1 MTYTAAEMRDKS
13 EQMVAMA
20 KGMRATNSYNPGVIA
35 DYEIAAAMLRQAAE
49 AMDDRCSA
57 CKAMDREKVLY
68 ELASESQRLKLYDV
82 QKPATTK
89 EGE

>member
-13 EQMVAMA
+13 EQMSAMA

-49 AMDDRCSA
+49 AMEGQTALD
-57 CKAMDREKVLY
+57 
-68 ELASESQRLKLYDV
+68 ELAAESQRLGLYSV
-82 QKPATTK
+82 GP
-89 EGE
+89 